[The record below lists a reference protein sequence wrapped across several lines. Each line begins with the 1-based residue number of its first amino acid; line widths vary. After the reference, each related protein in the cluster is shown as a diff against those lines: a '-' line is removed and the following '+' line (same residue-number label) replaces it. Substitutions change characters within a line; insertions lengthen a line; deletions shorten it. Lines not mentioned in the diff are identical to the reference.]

1 MATFNGVYESLIG
14 NINSF
19 VDTYDDQYLNML
31 EQMDLLIPEVKKYGI
46 NSTSTERLHNI
57 YNDFTSNINNNINN
71 INSYY
76 DNLLQQANSNASFT
90 SLLNEQGVETTP
102 AFRKEIAAKRMEY
115 INKIESERQAAQ
127 QYFSNIRKDAKSK
140 FIETG
145 YSPKRVNRIVGEK
158 NRFIN
163 NEIMPEINSLNEIS
177 NALNGKIDLG
187 TQEINSMGEEYLK
200 RIQNPD
206 ITQNEL
212 KQAIKDF
219 GKWSKDYQRGYA
231 GDVSSDIASDINTA
245 NEKITALKEKLKST
259 NYNTEEAQ
267 NLFDNIVKDIDGGIA
282 KLYGDGGAMSNTAMS
297 VNEQRLNAMHRISGN
312 GQIPD
317 MTSVVDEV
325 STTSPTPNL
334 TTRSRPTELV
344 KGSRAHRLEGTP
356 IKNSTAPNYLIREKN
371 DDLIINLTRKANQQ
385 ISPSDYLT
393 AKRPERFE
401 IKNPKVLKEAG
412 EEVADNFSAK
422 RLLKKHGLNSVINIG
437 ATIIDYKESRR
448 EGQGVLKSAAKAGIN
463 FAIGETLG
471 LAAIPFYLASSA
483 PVMAT
488 KAIEGV
494 NKMEREMNSVAR
506 MQPFSD
512 TYFQDT
518 QQIATMRQSGME
530 MAKMAQ
536 YNLQQTLMGA
546 EATHLHR

>member
-1 MATFNGVYESLIG
+1 MATFNGVYSDMINGIQSFESLYG
-14 NINSF
+14 PQTDAF
-19 VDTYDDQYLNML
+19 LNAVF
-31 EQMDLLIPEVKKYGI
+31 EATSNVAIDGI
-46 NSTSTERLHNI
+46 NSSSAEKLNNVYTNFNTEVGN
-57 YNDFTSNINNNINN
+57 YE
-71 INSYY
+71 SYY
-76 DNLLQQANSNASFT
+76 DNLINKASTNKQFIQT
-90 SLLNEQGVETTP
+90 LESQGVTIDKS
-102 AFRKEIAAKRMEY
+102 FRKQIGDFR
-115 INKIESERQAAQ
+115 Q
-127 QYFSNIRKDAKSK
+127 QYIDKVLEAKSK
-140 FIETG
+140 AQQSFNG
-145 YSPKRVNRIVGEK
+145 
-158 NRFIN
+158 FIN
-163 NEIMPEINSLNEIS
+163 DVNSIVEKEVGHNLPQISQHIQNRQAFIQNTIDPQINQAVSLIDKNNEYAQEASKQIQATREQFAQKLSDPNISQEEVKQTMKEFNNWTKDVQKGKNEITSNLIGNNKLLEQQRQNVLNQLEQ
-177 NALNGKIDLG
+177 NGFSSKETTNLIEEVFSKTNQGYNNILG
-187 TQEINSMGEEYLK
+187 EGGELTQ
-200 RIQNPD
+200 
-206 ITQNEL
+206 
-212 KQAIKDF
+212 A
-219 GKWSKDYQRGYA
+219 
-231 GDVSSDIASDINTA
+231 
-245 NEKITALKEKLKST
+245 
-259 NYNTEEAQ
+259 
-267 NLFDNIVKDIDGGIA
+267 
-282 KLYGDGGAMSNTAMS
+282 AMS

-325 STTSPTPNL
+325 SVTSPTPNL
-334 TTRSRPTELV
+334 TTRSKPTELV
-344 KGSRAHRLEGTP
+344 KGSRTHRLEGTP

-393 AKRPERFE
+393 AKMPERFE

-412 EEVADNFSAK
+412 EEVADNLSAK
-422 RLLKKHGLNSVINIG
+422 MLLKKHGLNSVINIG

-471 LAAIPFYLASSA
+471 FAAIPFYLASSA

>member
-1 MATFNGVYESLIG
+1 MATFNGVYSDMINGIQSFESLYG
-14 NINSF
+14 PQTDAF
-19 VDTYDDQYLNML
+19 LNAVF
-31 EQMDLLIPEVKKYGI
+31 EATSNVAIDGI
-46 NSTSTERLHNI
+46 NSSSAEKLNNVYTNFNTEVGN
-57 YNDFTSNINNNINN
+57 YE
-71 INSYY
+71 SYY
-76 DNLLQQANSNASFT
+76 DNLINKASTNKQFIQT
-90 SLLNEQGVETTP
+90 LESQGVTIDKS
-102 AFRKEIAAKRMEY
+102 FRKQIGGFR
-115 INKIESERQAAQ
+115 Q
-127 QYFSNIRKDAKSK
+127 QYIDKVLEAKSK
-140 FIETG
+140 AQQSFNG
-145 YSPKRVNRIVGEK
+145 
-158 NRFIN
+158 FIN
-163 NEIMPEINSLNEIS
+163 DVNSIVEKEVGHNLPQISQHIQNRQAFIQNTIDPQINQAVSLIDKNNEYAQEASKQIQATREQFAQKLSDPNISQEEVKQTMKEFNNWTKDVQKGKNEITSNLIGNNKLLEQQRQNVLNQLEQ
-177 NALNGKIDLG
+177 NGFSSKETTNLIEEVFSKTNQGYNNILG
-187 TQEINSMGEEYLK
+187 EGGELTQA
-200 RIQNPD
+200 
-206 ITQNEL
+206 
-212 KQAIKDF
+212 AI
-219 GKWSKDYQRGYA
+219 
-231 GDVSSDIASDINTA
+231 
-245 NEKITALKEKLKST
+245 
-259 NYNTEEAQ
+259 
-267 NLFDNIVKDIDGGIA
+267 
-282 KLYGDGGAMSNTAMS
+282 S

-393 AKRPERFE
+393 AKMPERFE

-471 LAAIPFYLASSA
+471 FAAIPFYLASSA

>member
-1 MATFNGVYESLIG
+1 MAIFNGVYSDMINGIQSFESLYG
-14 NINSF
+14 PQTDAF
-19 VDTYDDQYLNML
+19 LNAVF
-31 EQMDLLIPEVKKYGI
+31 EATSNVAIDGI
-46 NSTSTERLHNI
+46 NSSSAEKLNNVYTNFNTEVGN
-57 YNDFTSNINNNINN
+57 YE
-71 INSYY
+71 SYY
-76 DNLLQQANSNASFT
+76 DNLINKASTNKQFIQT
-90 SLLNEQGVETTP
+90 LESQGVTIDKS
-102 AFRKEIAAKRMEY
+102 FRKQIGGFR
-115 INKIESERQAAQ
+115 Q
-127 QYFSNIRKDAKSK
+127 QYIDKVLEAKSK
-140 FIETG
+140 AQQSFNG
-145 YSPKRVNRIVGEK
+145 
-158 NRFIN
+158 FIN
-163 NEIMPEINSLNEIS
+163 DVNSIVEKEVGHNLPQISQHIQNRQAFIQNTIDPQINQAVSLIDKNNEYAQEASKQIQATREQFAQKLSDPNISQEEVKQTMKEFNNWTKDVQKGKNEITSNLIGNNKLLEQQRQNVLNQLEQ
-177 NALNGKIDLG
+177 NGFSSKETTNLIEEVFSKTNQGYNNILG
-187 TQEINSMGEEYLK
+187 EGGELTQA
-200 RIQNPD
+200 
-206 ITQNEL
+206 
-212 KQAIKDF
+212 AI
-219 GKWSKDYQRGYA
+219 
-231 GDVSSDIASDINTA
+231 
-245 NEKITALKEKLKST
+245 
-259 NYNTEEAQ
+259 
-267 NLFDNIVKDIDGGIA
+267 
-282 KLYGDGGAMSNTAMS
+282 S

-393 AKRPERFE
+393 AKMPERFE

-471 LAAIPFYLASSA
+471 FAAIPFYLASSA

>member
-1 MATFNGVYESLIG
+1 MATFNGVYSDMINGIQSFESLYG
-14 NINSF
+14 PQTDAF
-19 VDTYDDQYLNML
+19 LNAVF
-31 EQMDLLIPEVKKYGI
+31 EATSNVAIDGI
-46 NSTSTERLHNI
+46 NSSSAEKLNNVYTNFNTEVGN
-57 YNDFTSNINNNINN
+57 YE
-71 INSYY
+71 SYY
-76 DNLLQQANSNASFT
+76 DNLINKASTNKQFIQT
-90 SLLNEQGVETTP
+90 LESQGVTIDKSFRKQIGDYRRQYIDKVLEAKAKAQNFFNGFVNDVNSIVQKEVGHDLPQISQHIQNRQAFIQNTIDPQINQAVSLIDKNNEYAQEASKQIQATREQFAQKLSNPNISQEEVKQTMKEFNNWTKEVQKGKNEITSNLIGNNRLLEQQRQNVLNQLEQNGFSSKETTNLIEEV
-102 AFRKEIAAKRMEY
+102 F
-115 INKIESERQAAQ
+115 NKTNQGYNNILGEGGELTQA
-127 QYFSNIRKDAKSK
+127 
-140 FIETG
+140 
-145 YSPKRVNRIVGEK
+145 
-158 NRFIN
+158 
-163 NEIMPEINSLNEIS
+163 
-177 NALNGKIDLG
+177 
-187 TQEINSMGEEYLK
+187 
-200 RIQNPD
+200 
-206 ITQNEL
+206 
-212 KQAIKDF
+212 
-219 GKWSKDYQRGYA
+219 
-231 GDVSSDIASDINTA
+231 
-245 NEKITALKEKLKST
+245 
-259 NYNTEEAQ
+259 
-267 NLFDNIVKDIDGGIA
+267 
-282 KLYGDGGAMSNTAMS
+282 AMS

-393 AKRPERFE
+393 AKMPERFE

-471 LAAIPFYLASSA
+471 FAAIPFYLASSA

-512 TYFQDT
+512 TYLQDT